1 MHQDNEDH
9 QAFEEVAPGDSV
21 SIENLQEEELSI
33 SVVAAD
39 GTCLKL
45 ELVPGQAVELTGGD
59 AGAWVILHDAEA
71 DGLLVVKPD
80 TP

>member
-1 MHQDNEDH
+1 MEGDDD
-9 QAFEEVAPGDSV
+9 QAFEEVGPGDSV
-21 SIENLQEEELSI
+21 SIENLQDEEISI

-39 GTCLKL
+39 GTCLNL
-45 ELVPGQAVELTGGD
+45 ELVPGQAIELVGGD
-59 AGAWVILHDAEA
+59 AGAWVILHDAEP